1 MKKLMMLSAAI
12 LALQAIPAIAQ
23 EAAAPVKDGKPH
35 HEGKGPDR
43 YFEKL
48 DTDKDG
54 KISKAES
61 VAAAEKRF
69 NETDTNKDGFV
80 TKEESKAHHDAMKAK
95 WKEKRG
101 EHKGDTK
108 APVAE

>member
-23 EAAAPVKDGKPH
+23 EAAAPVDSGKPA
-35 HEGKGPDR
+35 HEGKGPGR

-61 VAAAEKRF
+61 MAAAEKKF
-69 NETDTNKDGFV
+69 TEMDANKDGFV
-80 TKEESKAHHDAMKAK
+80 TKEEGKAHHDAMKAK

-101 EHKGDTK
+101 EHAGDKK